1 MTLKTLAWRTALKDP
16 IFRIRIT
23 FTLLLLVTCAFI
35 SPVLFNYI
43 EKRPGT
49 ALYDPVLELLQP
61 ADFSILIFSL
71 LYFLIIVGVIQVIKS
86 PGLLLMG
93 IQAYLVITVMRFI
106 TLLVTPLEAPEGIL
120 VLKDPFVDKLF
131 YQQTVTK
138 DLFFSGHTGTVSLFI
153 FLLYNQKGWRYL
165 YMAGTL
171 FLGMLLLW
179 QHVHY
184 TVDVL
189 AAPVL
194 AWGAA
199 KLSFTFGYGPLRRP
213 NI

>member
-1 MTLKTLAWRTALKDP
+1 MTTNALAWRTALRDSL
-16 IFRIRIT
+16 FRTRIT
-23 FTLLLLVTCAFI
+23 FTLLLLVACAFI
-35 SPVLFNYI
+35 SPFIFEYI
-43 EKRPGT
+43 EKRPGIR
-49 ALYDPVLELLQP
+49 LNDLVLERLQP

-71 LYFLIIVGVIQVIKS
+71 LYFLIVTGVIQVIKS

-93 IQAYLVITVMRFI
+93 FQAYLILTVMRFI

-153 FLLYNQKGWRYL
+153 FLLYNQKRWRYL
-165 YMAGTL
+165 FMAGTL
-171 FLGMLLLW
+171 LLGMLLLK

-194 AWGAA
+194 AWVAV
-199 KLSFTFGYGPLRRP
+199 KLSFDFGYGLKQPGT
-213 NI
+213 